1 MRKIFL
7 ALAAL
12 FIVGVVNA
20 QRREDRYKRRDDR
33 YNVRENQFGIG
44 AELGIGTA
52 SGSKASY
59 GASVKY
65 LHGVNATGQTTFSL
79 GWLKSSTSEVIGG
92 ITYKTSSSL
101 IPLLAGYRLNIGQ
114 LYVEPQAGFSL
125 NTLKTTVGNE
135 SSSNTKF
142 AFAYA
147 VGGGYVTHGG
157 FDFGLRF
164 FNTTQSG
171 AKGIFVFRLGY
182 NFSLGGGYRTE

>member
-7 ALAAL
+7 ALVAL
-12 FIVGVVNA
+12 LVVGAVNA
-20 QRREDRYKRRDDR
+20 QRREDRYKRREDR

-52 SGSKASY
+52 SGSKVSY

-65 LHGVNATGQTTFSL
+65 LHGVGGSGQTTFSL
-79 GWLKSSTSEVIGG
+79 GWLKSSTSEEIGG
-92 ITYKTSSSL
+92 VNYKTSSSL
-101 IPLLAGYRLNIGQ
+101 IPLLVGYRLNIGQ
-114 LYVEPQAGFSL
+114 LYVEPQAGVSL
-125 NTLKTTVGNE
+125 NKLKSTVGTE
-135 SSSNTKF
+135 TVSDTKF

-157 FDFGLRF
+157 FDFGIRF

-171 AKGIFVFRLGY
+171 ANGIFVFRLGY

>member
-7 ALAAL
+7 AVAAL
-12 FIVGVVNA
+12 LVVGVVNA
-20 QRREDRYKRRDDR
+20 QRREYRYGNR

-65 LHGVNATGQTTFSL
+65 LHGVGTSGQTTFSL
-79 GWLKSSTSEVIGG
+79 GWLKSSTSEEIGG
-92 ITYKTSSSL
+92 VNYKTSTNL
-101 IPLLAGYRLNIGQ
+101 IPLLVGYRLNIGQ
-114 LYVEPQAGFSL
+114 LYVEPQAGVSL
-125 NTLKTTVGNE
+125 NTLKTTVGNQ

-171 AKGIFVFRLGY
+171 AKGIFVFRFGY
-182 NFSLGGGYRTE
+182 NFSLGGGYRRE